1 MLTYQEN
8 RKLHLK
14 SLLLLCLG
22 NVTDS
27 KINISVEKAYE
38 EMLLGLMPLGARK
51 EIGRGR
57 GRKMCSRA
65 VPTEDAANPGKR
77 LKTRVTP

>member
-1 MLTYQEN
+1 M
-8 RKLHLK
+8 
-14 SLLLLCLG
+14 G

-51 EIGRGR
+51 VIGQGR

-65 VPTEDAANPGKR
+65 VPTEGAANPGKK
-77 LKTRVTP
+77 LKTRETP